1 MKFKNAVKS
10 MLRPVRD
17 IGYAFLGYLYDFY
30 RYFRYAG
37 WAFGSRA
44 SVRDYKAVKIYH
56 RLEKSLSFRQR
67 EAKSGW
73 GAASDLVNHLQKYWG
88 KNNNYT
94 YHEKIGLKVLGDFIA
109 VATVEDNREA
119 EKVISFWDRYV
130 KLASDEGGV
139 LEKNLADLQK
149 GKLYNPEDFFSSR
162 FSVRDF
168 DSKAVSSEDIEKAI
182 SLALNTPSVCN
193 RQASFVYSLN
203 TRAEIDRALSLQ
215 NGNRG
220 FGHEIP
226 CLLILCTDLSAF
238 DTAGERYQHWI
249 DGGMFSMSII
259 WALHSLGL
267 ASCCLNWSKGPLDDM
282 NLRKLIKIKGEHTV
296 LMMLAVGA
304 PRENLKVCYSARR
317 PVGDFYTTLD

>member
-1 MKFKNAVKS
+1 MKLQVAVKN
-10 MLRPVRD
+10 MLRPARD
-17 IGYAFLGYLYDFY
+17 IGYAFFGYLYDFY
-30 RYFRYAG
+30 RYFKHAG
-37 WAFGSRA
+37 WAFGGKA

-73 GAASDLVNHLQKYWG
+73 AAANDLVNHLQKSW
-88 KNNNYT
+88 KKSNNYT
-94 YHEKIGLKVLGDFIA
+94 YHEKVGLKVLGEFIA
-109 VATVEDNREA
+109 VAAVEDDREA
-119 EKVISFWDRYV
+119 ERIIKFWERHV

-139 LEKNLADLQK
+139 LEKSVASLQK
-149 GKLYNPEDFFSSR
+149 GKLYSPEDFFSSR

-168 DSKAVSSEDIEKAI
+168 DSKAVSNEDIEKAI

-193 RQASFVYSLN
+193 RQASFVYCLN

-249 DGGMFSMSII
+249 DGGMFSMSIV

-282 NLRKLIKIKGEHTV
+282 RLRKIINIKKEHTV

-317 PVGDFYTTLD
+317 PVSDFYTILD